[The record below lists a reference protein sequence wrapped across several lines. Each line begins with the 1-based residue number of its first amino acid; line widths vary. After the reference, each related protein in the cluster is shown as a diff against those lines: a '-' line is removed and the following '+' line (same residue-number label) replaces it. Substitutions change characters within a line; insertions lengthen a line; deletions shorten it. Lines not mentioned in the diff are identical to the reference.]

1 MFFTAS
7 RLPPPPL
14 FPLPRSPCA
23 AAMAAQQ
30 QLLSPERDQAEL
42 LLETREAQ
50 ERMITTIEDHAV
62 QITELQVSWLV
73 VGSLFCV

>member
-1 MFFTAS
+1 
-7 RLPPPPL
+7 
-14 FPLPRSPCA
+14 
-23 AAMAAQQ
+23 MAAQQ